1 MLSGVITESK
11 SDYAVMT
18 SRSDDAVCSRASELG
33 TKCRELC
40 VTQTRFKSLNFQ
52 GTSKRTNCWDV
63 SVQFSFS
70 KLRWRV
76 RIVRN
81 KHLHHYNDPTEHL
94 IIDRFTEQMDP
105 ESYVVHMKL
114 Q

>member
-18 SRSDDAVCSRASELG
+18 SCSDDAVCSRASELG

-40 VTQTRFKSLNFQ
+40 ATQTRCKSLHFQ
-52 GTSKRTNCWDV
+52 GTSKRTKRWDV

-70 KLRWRV
+70 KLCWRV
-76 RIVRN
+76 RTVRS
-81 KHLHHYNDPTEHL
+81 KHLHHCDDPTERL

-105 ESYVVHMKL
+105 ESHVVHMKL